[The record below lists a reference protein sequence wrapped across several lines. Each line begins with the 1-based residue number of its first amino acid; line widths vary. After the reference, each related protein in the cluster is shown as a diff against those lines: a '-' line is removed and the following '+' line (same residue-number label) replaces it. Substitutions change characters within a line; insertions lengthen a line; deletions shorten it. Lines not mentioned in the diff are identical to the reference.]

1 MKANELDHNTKST
14 LPPMAVHDVAKM
26 LPTLHAKARKELRDD
41 IQANGIKVPVLVNK
55 AKDTILDGRN
65 RWQIAYE
72 LGFTPDQVPLEVF
85 KGKDEEIPG
94 AILSHNLFQRHLTED
109 QRVQLVDKILHL
121 HLEAAARAR
130 MTAGKSDPVMNSIER
145 GKYADALADKANV
158 SQHKARQ
165 AIKARKAGYADEVI
179 AAKMR
184 SKDAA
189 KAAPRKTR
197 RKVKTLKEQVW
208 EWFSRSMKRHP
219 REQHREVRAILRGF
233 IDGKTPDD
241 NGKAKAKPRGKCISG
256 IFPSP

>member
-1 MKANELDHNTKST
+1 MRVSNAENNTEST

-26 LPTLHAKARKELRDD
+26 LPTLSAKARKELRDD
-41 IQANGIKVPVLVNK
+41 IQANGIRVPILVNK

-72 LGFTPDQVPLEVF
+72 LGFTPDQVPQEVF
-85 KGKDEEIPG
+85 KGKDEEIPSVV
-94 AILSHNLFQRHLTED
+94 LSRNLFRRHLTED

-130 MTAGKSDPVMNSIER
+130 MKAGKSDPVMNSIER

-197 RKVKTLKEQVW
+197 RKAVKTLKQELW
-208 EWFSRSMKRHP
+208 EWFSRFMKKFDRG
-219 REQHREVRAILRGF
+219 QHREVRAILRGF
-233 IDGKTPDD
+233 IEGKTPEKGDD
-241 NGKAKAKPRGKCISG
+241 KKKK
-256 IFPSP
+256 